1 MDLLSSQLCCS
12 RISCIWRDDILF
24 IHSSVS
30 GCLGCFHFGAVME
43 NASVDSHVQVFV
55 WTHDFSSLGC
65 TLGVELLGRVVTL
78 FNIVL
83 LLFSRSVV
91 SDSLQPH
98 ELQKA
103 RLPCP
108 SPSPRACLISGA
120 LGQWCHPTFSSC
132 CQSFPTSRPFP
143 MSGLFV
149 SGDQRTGAS
158 TSALVFPMNIQ
169 GWFPLGLT
177 SLISLLSKG
186 LSPTP
191 RFKSINS
198 LAFSLL
204 YGPTFTSVHDYWKN
218 HSFDYMDLC
227 KQSNVSAC

>member
-108 SPSPRACLISGA
+108 SPSPRACLDSCP
-120 LGQWCHPTFSSC
+120 LSQWCHSTIILCHTLLLLTSMFPASWSFLTSQLFTSC
-132 CQSFPTSRPFP
+132 SQSI
-143 MSGLFV
+143 
-149 SGDQRTGAS
+149 GAS
-158 TSALVFPMNIQ
+158 ASASVLPMNI
-169 GWFPLGLT
+169 
-177 SLISLLSKG
+177 
-186 LSPTP
+186 
-191 RFKSINS
+191 
-198 LAFSLL
+198 
-204 YGPTFTSVHDYWKN
+204 
-218 HSFDYMDLC
+218 
-227 KQSNVSAC
+227 